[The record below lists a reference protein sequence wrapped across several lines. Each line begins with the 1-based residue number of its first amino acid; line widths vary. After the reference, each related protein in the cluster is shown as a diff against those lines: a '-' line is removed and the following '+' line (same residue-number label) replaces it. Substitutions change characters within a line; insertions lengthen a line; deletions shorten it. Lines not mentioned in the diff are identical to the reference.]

1 MLLFLFFVFY
11 HYNSDKKRHIRHS
24 LFLEMKNYSLTLKDK
39 RFDIDIVDRDRHQ
52 QTYELYE
59 DDTQLYILVPFPDT
73 EDELLKI
80 WYPKDAYLSRVSQM
94 QSTLVGYFILLLFVA
109 MALSFVAAR
118 YTLQPLRSALHLL
131 EEFIKDIIH
140 DLNTPL
146 SAILINLKM
155 IKESNIELESI
166 RSATNTIAML
176 HQNLD
181 AYLREQKHTTELFSL
196 ESIIEEQ
203 IAFFKPIHPHLDWQ
217 IDLDT
222 VSIHTD
228 KQAMSRIVYN
238 LLSNACK
245 YNTKDGKIDIA
256 LTQKSL
262 SIRNTSH
269 GVKHPE
275 SVFERFYKESER
287 GLGIGLH
294 IVAKLCETLHIT
306 KYFEVENNLV
316 IVRLDISLL
325 TKD

>member
-1 MLLFLFFVFY
+1 MFVFLFFIFY
-11 HYNSDKKRHIRHS
+11 HYHSHIESHVRDS

-39 RFDIDIVDRDRHQ
+39 RFDIDVVSSNTNEH
-52 QTYELYE
+52 TYEVY
-59 DDTQLYILVPFPDT
+59 DNQTQLYILVPFPDT
-73 EDELLKI
+73 TEELLKI
-80 WYPKDAYLSRVSQM
+80 WYPKEEYLLRVSQM
-94 QSTLVGYFILLLFVA
+94 QSDLIGYFILLILGAVV
-109 MALSFVAAR
+109 LSFIAAR

-131 EEFIKDIIH
+131 EEFIRDIIH

-155 IKESNIELESI
+155 IKEQNVELESI

-181 AYLREQKHTTELFSL
+181 AYLRDQKHATEVFDLG
-196 ESIIEEQ
+196 SIVQEQ
-203 IAFFKPIHPHLDWQ
+203 IAFFKPIHPHLAWE
-217 IDLDT
+217 IDLEH

-228 KQAMSRIVYN
+228 KQAMGRIVYN

-245 YNTKDGKIDIA
+245 YNTKDGKIDIV
-256 LTQKSL
+256 LTKQSL

-294 IVAKLCETLHIT
+294 IVAKLCETLDIVKH
-306 KYFEVENNLV
+306 FEVENNLV
-316 IVRLDISLL
+316 IVRLDISQL